1 MVVSGLSGDLA
12 AIEKLVYHPKTKN
25 PACFAGEQGS
35 RKIDD
40 LCEILNY
47 LPASLVLSSLANSA
61 ELGCVWAA
69 CSVPM
74 TKPPSGFPTRIYIPE
89 HRNHAV
95 ACGCIEYVLSEV
107 IGIEGKAL

>member
-1 MVVSGLSGDLA
+1 V
-12 AIEKLVYHPKTKN
+12 
-25 PACFAGEQGS
+25 GEQGS

-40 LCEILNY
+40 LDEILNY

-61 ELGCVWAA
+61 ELGCICFACWLA

-74 TKPPSGFPTRIYIPE
+74 TKPPSGLPSRLPMRLPMRIDIPE

-95 ACGCIEYVLSEV
+95 ACGRIEYVLSEV